1 MSDFVNKTCT
11 EFSEQL
17 ASSAPIP
24 GGGGAAA
31 LVGAL
36 GAALASMV
44 SNLTIGKKKYAAY
57 EDDLK
62 KLLEKSEAIRKE
74 LLSLV
79 DKDAEAFEPLS
90 KAYSIP
96 KDNPDREKIMEDCL
110 RLACTVP
117 MDILRAADKAA
128 LLLPEL
134 VEKGSSYAVSDV
146 GCAAACCKA
155 AAQSACLNVYI
166 NTKLMNDRD
175 YAAALEKE
183 AEELVQRC
191 SSTADEAYNSV
202 LVKLK

>member
-1 MSDFVNKTCT
+1 MSDLVNKTCT

-17 ASSAPIP
+17 ASSAPVP

-31 LVGAL
+31 MVGAL

-57 EDDLK
+57 EEEIK
-62 KLLEKSEAIRKE
+62 QLLEKSEALRKE
-74 LLSLV
+74 LLSLI
-79 DKDAEAFEPLS
+79 DKDAETFEPLS
-90 KAYSIP
+90 RAYSIP
-96 KDNPDREKIMEDCL
+96 KDNPNREKIMEESL
-110 RLACTVP
+110 RLACTAP
-117 MDILRAADKAA
+117 MDVLRAVDKVA

-134 VEKGSSYAVSDV
+134 AEKGSSYAVSDV

-166 NTKLMNDRD
+166 NTKMMQDRD

-183 AEELVQRC
+183 TEELVRRC
-191 SSTADEAYNSV
+191 SSVADKSYD
-202 LVKLK
+202 LVIAELK